1 MKNLEKQKILSVI
14 RGELGKIL
22 GEDLDQIILYGS
34 HARGDARSDSDLD
47 VQVVIK
53 GEVDSTRLIRQTSE
67 LISRLSLENDIV
79 ISRAFISKERY
90 LNEVS
95 PFILNVRR
103 EGIAI

>member
-47 VQVVIK
+47 VCNK
-53 GEVDSTRLIRQTSE
+53 
-67 LISRLSLENDIV
+67 
-79 ISRAFISKERY
+79 
-90 LNEVS
+90 
-95 PFILNVRR
+95 RR
-103 EGIAI
+103 G